1 VTTLLVAVTLG
12 WFVSHRLRPGGGAL
26 GAALAGSVLVSPL
39 AAAAL
44 GSVAV
49 AGTRWR
55 RAATVKQRGVLAEAD
70 ATLLADL
77 VALGLTAGLSVRGA
91 LEEARP
97 HFGSR
102 LGEDIDRLLDDMDRR
117 GAAAALS
124 EASGALEPF
133 GRVASAATFSGAPLA
148 SAIAAHATARRRTE
162 HAGLVT
168 AARRLPVRLLLP
180 LALLIL
186 PGFVLLAV
194 GPALLQAL
202 ARLGT
207 AP

>member
-1 VTTLLVAVTLG
+1 MTRFLVIVTLG
-12 WFVSHRLRPGGGAL
+12 WLACRQLRLGSGAL
-26 GAALAGSVLVSPL
+26 GAGLAGAAFVSPL
-39 AAAAL
+39 AAAAA

-49 AGTRWR
+49 ARTRWR
-55 RAATVKQRGVLAEAD
+55 RAAATKQRDALAETD

-91 LEEARP
+91 LEEARL
-97 HFGSR
+97 HLDSR
-102 LGEDIDRLLDDMDRR
+102 LGDDVDRLLGDMDRR

-124 EASGALEPF
+124 AASGVLEPL
-133 GRVASAATFSGAPLA
+133 GRVASAAALSGAPLA
-148 SAIAAHATARRRTE
+148 PAIAAHATARRRTE
-162 HAGLVT
+162 HAARVT

>member
-1 VTTLLVAVTLG
+1 MTRVLVVVTLG
-12 WFVSHRLRPGGGAL
+12 WLVFHRLRSGSGAV
-26 GAALAGSVLVSPL
+26 GASLAGTVLVSPL
-39 AAAAL
+39 AAAAV
-44 GSVAV
+44 GSVAI
-49 AGTRWR
+49 ARTRWR
-55 RAATVKQRGVLAEAD
+55 RAAAIKQGAAMAQAD

-77 VALGLTAGLSVRGA
+77 LALGLTAGLSVRGA

-97 HFGSR
+97 HLGSR
-102 LGEDIDRLLDDMDRR
+102 LGDDVDRLLDDMDRR

-124 EASGALEPF
+124 AASGALEPL
-133 GRVASAATFSGAPLA
+133 GRVASAAAISGAPLA

-162 HAGLVT
+162 HAARVT

>member
-1 VTTLLVAVTLG
+1 MTRLLVVITLG
-12 WFVSHRLRPGGGAL
+12 WFVFHRFRPGGGTL
-26 GAALAGSVLVSPL
+26 GAVLAGSVLVSPL
-39 AAAAL
+39 VAAAV

-49 AGTRWR
+49 ARTRWR
-55 RAATVKQRGVLAEAD
+55 RAAAVKQRGALVEAD

-97 HFGSR
+97 HLGSY
-102 LGEDIDRLLDDMDRR
+102 LGDDVDRLLDDMERR

-124 EASGALEPF
+124 AASGALEPI
-133 GRVASAATFSGAPLA
+133 GRVASAAALSGAPLA

-162 HAGLVT
+162 HAARVT

>member
-1 VTTLLVAVTLG
+1 MTRFLVVIALG
-12 WFVSHRLRPGGGAL
+12 WVVSRRFGAGTGVL
-26 GAALAGSVLVSPL
+26 GAALAGAVLVSPL
-39 AAAAL
+39 AALAVAA
-44 GSVAV
+44 VAV
-49 AGTRWR
+49 ARRRWGRAAAAKR
-55 RAATVKQRGVLAEAD
+55 RAALAETD

-91 LEEARP
+91 LEEARS
-97 HFGSR
+97 HLESD
-102 LGEDIDRLLDDMDRR
+102 LGTEVDRLLDDMDRR
-117 GAAAALS
+117 GAAAALG
-124 EASGALEPF
+124 AATGALGPF
-133 GRVASAATFSGAPLA
+133 GRVASAAALSGAPLA
-148 SAIAAHATARRRTE
+148 SAVAAHATARRRTE
-162 HAGLVT
+162 HAARVT

-207 AP
+207 GP

>member
-1 VTTLLVAVTLG
+1 LV
-12 WFVSHRLRPGGGAL
+12 FDRFRPGGGAL
-26 GAALAGSVLVSPL
+26 GAALAGTVLVSPL
-39 AAAAL
+39 VTAAV
-44 GSVAV
+44 GAV
-49 AGTRWR
+49 AIARIRWR
-55 RAATVKQRGVLAEAD
+55 RAAAIKQRDTLAEAD
-70 ATLLADL
+70 ATLVADL
-77 VALGLTAGLSVRGA
+77 VALGLTAGLSVRAA
-91 LEEARP
+91 LEEAQP
-97 HFGSR
+97 HLGSR
-102 LGEDIDRLLDDMDRR
+102 LGDDVDRLLDDMDRR

-124 EASGALEPF
+124 TAAGALEPF
-133 GRVASAATFSGAPLA
+133 GRVASAAALSGAPLA

-162 HAGLVT
+162 HAARVT